1 MHVNHSWYFEY
12 MFDVVVAHV
21 NARIFAAGETAFATH
36 VWGSTSGD
44 EIHHQ
49 QMGKGIQS
57 MGMGIWPILTNDD
70 LIDCIDGI

>member
-1 MHVNHSWYFEY
+1 

-44 EIHHQ
+44 GIHH
-49 QMGKGIQS
+49 GDTINGNGHITS
-57 MGMGIWPILTNDD
+57 DD
-70 LIDCIDGI
+70 LIDCIGGI